1 MRILTKKQ
9 QDEIISLLCENGKIF
24 DNKDYDNFSKFHHNT
39 AEICERIDGI
49 KGALKYLQ
57 FMKRILEKER
67 DDIA

>member
-24 DNKDYDNFSKFHHNT
+24 DNEDYDNFSKLNHNT
-39 AEICERIDGI
+39 VETCERIDGV
-49 KGALKYLQ
+49 KGAIKYLR
-57 FMKRILEKER
+57 FMKKLFEKER